1 MKIRAV
7 LQTLGIVLALAAG
20 LWALYRLER
29 VVLVLILA
37 VLLAYVIAPLV
48 KLAQH
53 SVHLAGRTRRLSRG
67 PAIALVYLVIAGAG
81 YGGGLVLLPRVSSQA
96 AEIVASAP
104 AYTRSF
110 LAWQHGWSRYY
121 ERLRMPIEVRDSI
134 DQSVLAVTAAAVG
147 YARGSM
153 LAVVGSVA
161 YVPWLVLIPIVAAFF
176 LKDAA
181 RFRRML
187 LTTLPYAER
196 LRSHRLFEELSATL
210 AACMRAQLLGCGI
223 VGLLSGVGLAL
234 IGMPYAVLLGV
245 LAGILE
251 FIPLLGPLT
260 LAVVAAVV
268 GALQTPSLTFQALAF
283 LAALRLMED
292 YVIYPRLLRHTVHL
306 HPLAVI
312 LGVVAG
318 AELDGL
324 AGMFLAVP
332 VVAVGSVVVR
342 HWLGW
347 HDDLGSDATEVTQ
360 AEGLPNGIVSA
371 KPGSGAS
378 HAATVA
384 G

>member
-1 MKIRAV
+1 MTIRAV
-7 LQTLGIVLALAAG
+7 LQTLGIVVALAAG
-20 LWALYRLER
+20 LCALYRLER
-29 VVLVLILA
+29 LVLVLILA

-53 SVHLAGRTRRLSRG
+53 PLPLAGRTRRLSRG

-81 YGGGLVLLPRVSSQA
+81 YGGGAFLLPRISSQA
-96 AEIVASAP
+96 TEIAASAP
-104 AYTRSF
+104 AYTKSF
-110 LAWQHGWSRYY
+110 LAWQRGWSRYY
-121 ERLRMPIEVRDSI
+121 ERMRIPTELRQSV
-134 DQSVLAVTAAAVG
+134 DQSVLAVTEAAVG
-147 YARGSM
+147 YTRGSM
-153 LAVVGSVA
+153 LAVVGSLA
-161 YVPWLVLIPIVAAFF
+161 YVPWLALIPILSAFL

-187 LTTLPYAER
+187 LTTLPHAER

-210 AACMRAQLLGCGI
+210 AACMRAQLLGCVI
-223 VGLLSGVGLAL
+223 VGCLSGVGFAL
-234 IGMPYAVLLGV
+234 IGMPYAALLGV

-260 LAVVAAVV
+260 LAGVAAVV
-268 GALQTPSLTFQALAF
+268 GALHTPSLTFEVIAF
-283 LAALRLMED
+283 LAALRLVED

-312 LGVVAG
+312 LSVVAG

-332 VVAVGSVVVR
+332 VVALASVAGR

-347 HDDLGSDATEVTQ
+347 HDEVACDAPDV
-360 AEGLPNGIVSA
+360 
-371 KPGSGAS
+371 
-378 HAATVA
+378 AA
-384 G
+384 GPCPP